1 MHALRKIW
9 CRTYQT
15 AFRAVLP
22 ILPYREPKPL
32 ASFEAAA
39 ETLAHNGVRCVLIVT
54 DKTIMAL
61 GLTQELE
68 RQLDANG
75 IAYSIF
81 DEVVPNPTIA
91 NVEAARERYLANGCD
106 AIIAFGGGSVMDCA
120 KVCGARIVRPR
131 RPVKR
136 MRGILRVLLPLPTLI
151 AVPTTAGT
159 GSETTL
165 AAVITDGET
174 HYKYPINDFCL
185 IPHYAVLDYRTT
197 LGLPS
202 AITATTGM
210 DALVHAVEAYIGRS
224 TTKETRQRAIEAVSL
239 IHRYLLRAYRD
250 GTDAEARKQMLRAA
264 YCAGIAFTKSYV
276 GYVHAVAHS
285 LGGQYGIAHG
295 LANAVLLPHFLD
307 EYGASCERR
316 LADLARRAGV
326 VAHDTDDTSAAAQ
339 FIAWVREM
347 NAAMDIPTTLPG
359 IHDEDIP
366 LMAKRAD
373 AEGNPLYPVPR
384 LMDAHELE
392 HMYHV
397 VQQNPDTATDATRRP
412 ALAAHTARRSPL
424 KLASRTVRIAR
435 VAAHRAARR
444 ARRRIRIHR

>member
-1 MHALRKIW
+1 
-9 CRTYQT
+9 
-15 AFRAVLP
+15 
-22 ILPYREPKPL
+22 
-32 ASFEAAA
+32 
-39 ETLAHNGVRCVLIVT
+39 
-54 DKTIMAL
+54 
-61 GLTQELE
+61 
-68 RQLDANG
+68 
-75 IAYSIF
+75 
-81 DEVVPNPTIA
+81 
-91 NVEAARERYLANGCD
+91 
-106 AIIAFGGGSVMDCA
+106 MDCA
-120 KVCGARIVRPR
+120 KVCGARIARPR
-131 RPVKR
+131 KPVKR

-151 AVPTTAGT
+151 AIPTTAGT

-197 LGLPS
+197 IGLPP

-250 GTDAEARKQMLRAA
+250 GSDAEARKQMLQAA

-295 LANAVLLPHFLD
+295 LANAVLLPHFLG
-307 EYGASCERR
+307 EYGTSCERR

-326 VAHDTDDTSAAAQ
+326 VTSDADDTTAAAQ

-347 NAAMDIPTTLPG
+347 NASMDIPSTLPG
-359 IHDEDIP
+359 IRDEDIP

-392 HMYHV
+392 HMYHI
-397 VQQNPDTATDATRRP
+397 VQQRAHEDIDAAKQP
-412 ALAAHTARRSPL
+412 ALAMRTARRSPL

>member
-1 MHALRKIW
+1 MHIIRKIW

-22 ILPYREPKPL
+22 VLPYREPKPL
-32 ASFEAAA
+32 ASFEEAAA
-39 ETLAHNGVRCVLIVT
+39 MLVRTGKHHALIVT
-54 DKTIMAL
+54 DATIMAL
-61 GLTQELE
+61 GLTRELE
-68 RQLDANG
+68 RQLTAHG
-75 IAYSIF
+75 VAYSIF

-91 NVEAARERYLANGCD
+91 NVEAARERYLANNCD

-131 RPVKR
+131 KPVKR

-197 LGLPS
+197 IGLPA

-224 TTKETRQRAIEAVSL
+224 TTKETRSRAIEAVSL

-250 GTDAEARKQMLRAA
+250 GSDAEARKHMLRAA

-307 EYGASCERR
+307 VYGSSCQRR

-326 VAHDTDDTSAAAQ
+326 VVRNADDARAAAQ

-359 IHDEDIP
+359 IRDEDIP

-384 LMDAHELE
+384 LMDARELE
-392 HMYHV
+392 RMYHL
-397 VQQNPDTATDATRRP
+397 VQEREP
-412 ALAAHTARRSPL
+412 APAVRTMRAAREIQPVRRSPIH
-424 KLASRTVRIAR
+424 LASRTVRIAR

-444 ARRRIRIHR
+444 ARRRIRAHR